1 MFCANIQYN
10 LYLISYAAV
19 PTLDID
25 WQSDCTV
32 RLERYDCCMLHV
44 TVVDEA
50 VSSTADFIVGTAV
63 FDEAVSSTV
72 DFIVETSERLMIYP
86 TPVV

>member
-1 MFCANIQYN
+1 MRKYTIQP
-10 LYLISYAAV
+10 ISYAAV

-50 VSSTADFIVGTAV
+50 VSSSADFIVGTADDISDTSRLIPAV
-63 FDEAVSSTV
+63 FRSRCDVW
-72 DFIVETSERLMIYP
+72 
-86 TPVV
+86 

>member
-1 MFCANIQYN
+1 MYTIQP
-10 LYLISYAAV
+10 ISYAAV

-50 VSSTADFIVGTAV
+50 VSSTADFV
-63 FDEAVSSTV
+63 
-72 DFIVETSERLMIYP
+72 VETSERLMIYP

>member
-1 MFCANIQYN
+1 MRKYTIQP
-10 LYLISYAAV
+10 ISYAVV

-50 VSSTADFIVGTAV
+50 VSGTADFV
-63 FDEAVSSTV
+63 
-72 DFIVETSERLMIYP
+72 VETSEQLMIYP

>member
-1 MFCANIQYN
+1 MLSVAYRCTDVLRKYTIQP
-10 LYLISYAAV
+10 ISYAAV

-44 TVVDEA
+44 TLVDEA
-50 VSSTADFIVGTAV
+50 VSSTA
-63 FDEAVSSTV
+63 

-86 TPVV
+86 TQSSDTGCVPQQV